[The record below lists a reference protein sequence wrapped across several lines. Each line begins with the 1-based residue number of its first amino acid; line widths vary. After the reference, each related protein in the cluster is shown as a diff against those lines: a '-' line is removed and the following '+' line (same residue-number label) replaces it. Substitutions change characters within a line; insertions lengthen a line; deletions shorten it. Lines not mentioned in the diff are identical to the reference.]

1 MSTVHHQNNL
11 DLLLFRYR
19 DLLERNIV
27 NNRMTLR
34 RWMDRKEDPFPVPI
48 VLTAS
53 ARQNHSI
60 AWRAADVEAWLS
72 RRAKASTPNKE
83 NQRPN
88 EPTGKGTA

>member
-1 MSTVHHQNNL
+1 MPSTDVF

-19 DLLERNIV
+19 DLLERKIV

-34 RWMDRKEDPFPVPI
+34 RWMNRSDDPFPAPI

-60 AWRAADVEAWLS
+60 AWYAADIEDWLS
-72 RRAKASTPNKE
+72 RRAKASAPNKE
-83 NQRPN
+83 NQQPD
-88 EPTGKGTA
+88 EPTGKDAA